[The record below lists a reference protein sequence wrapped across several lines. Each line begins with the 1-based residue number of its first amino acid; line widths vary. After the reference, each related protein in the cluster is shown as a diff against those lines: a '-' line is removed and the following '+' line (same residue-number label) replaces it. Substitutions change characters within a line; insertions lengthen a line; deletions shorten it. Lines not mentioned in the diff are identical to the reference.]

1 MTRLQSLTHDFTG
14 GRLGQAAG
22 LHDATKGEDAG
33 WIGSRK
39 FVQVCTFAG
48 LDPEAV
54 AERFDPGQ
62 FRALIR
68 AA

>member
-1 MTRLQSLTHDFTG
+1 MSREPEARLWHAFLSH
-14 GRLGQAAG
+14 A
-22 LHDATKGEDAG
+22 LHDAAKGTDAG
-33 WIGSRK
+33 WIGSRD
-39 FVQVCTFAG
+39 FHEVCNLAG

-54 AERFDPGQ
+54 RTRFDPER